1 MTDFT
6 VDVQINSLA
15 LDAMFQRLLAFGE
28 DQSVVMADLAEGLL
42 QRTEDRFDTQTA
54 PDGEPWEPLTLKYLA
69 KKKRKGY
76 PETLL
81 LMEGRLRNELRS
93 EFGPDFAEV
102 ATAALPYAAIHQFG
116 GKSWMAP
123 GPAAIPAREYMGAS
137 PEDLAWIE
145 DTVADHLKRLAAA

>member
-1 MTDFT
+1 MTDFQ
-6 VDVQINSLA
+6 VDIQISSLA
-15 LDAMFQRLLAFGE
+15 LSAMFQRLQDFGD

-54 PDGEPWEPLTLKYLA
+54 PDGTPWEPLTLKHLA

-93 EFGPDFAEV
+93 EYGPDFAEV
-102 ATAALPYAAIHQFG
+102 ATAVLPYAAIHQFG
-116 GKSWMAP
+116 GQSWMAP
-123 GPAAIPAREYMGAS
+123 GPAGIPARPYMGVS

-145 DTVADHLKRLAAA
+145 QTVAGHIERLAAG